1 MQAIYYVA
9 IITILLA
16 LLHLFRT
23 LRGLSGRSSTATR
36 LLFRAALMCTVVL
49 PFALGLL
56 AGQLNHPLYGPL
68 VSHISMLI
76 TAGGVFLLSLAIRDA
91 VMEIGA
97 NHSEQP

>member
-1 MQAIYYVA
+1 MQVIYYAAVIA
-9 IITILLA
+9 VLLA

-23 LRGLSGRSSTATR
+23 LRGLSGQSSTATR

-68 VSHISMLI
+68 VSHISLAI
-76 TAGGVFLLSLAIRDA
+76 TAGGIFLLSLAIRDA
-91 VMEIGA
+91 VMEIKGKDR
-97 NHSEQP
+97 EPQ